1 MSIAVPLCGFGGGSQ
16 LKFGGASMA
25 NSVVM
30 EYDLGT
36 SFTAEQ
42 SADIRS
48 GKFEKVHVGGYW
60 TINGRKYWA
69 AHADYRLNYGR
80 ETPLTTHHMLVIP
93 DNSLFNMAWNDTNTT
108 TGAYVNSKVKTEG
121 MAQALEI
128 IKGDFGADHI
138 MTHRT
143 LLTNAI
149 KNNESSGW
157 AWYDSQVDLMNEIMV
172 YGARVWGG
180 GAQNGYDTGADTSQI
195 ALFKSRRDLI
205 ITREKWWLRDVHSG
219 INACKVSAYGYAGYW
234 ETSGVLGIRPF
245 FLVY

>member
-30 EYDLGT
+30 EYDLGNT
-36 SFTAEQ
+36 FTDEQ
-42 SADIRS
+42 SADIRA

-69 AHADYRLNYGR
+69 AHADYRLNCGD
-80 ETPLTTHHMLVIP
+80 TALTTHHMLVIP
-93 DNSLFNMAWNDTNTT
+93 DKGLFTMAWNDTDTT
-108 TGAYVNSKVKTEG
+108 TGGYVGSKVKTEG

-138 MTHRT
+138 LPYRV
-143 LLTNAI
+143 LLTNAVASGM
-149 KNNESSGW
+149 SSGW
-157 AWYDSQVDLMNEIMV
+157 AWFDSQVDLMNEKMV
-172 YGARVWGG
+172 YGSYAWCGG
-180 GAQNGYDTGADTSQI
+180 SQNGFDTGIDKSQI
-195 ALFKSRRDLI
+195 ALFKARHDLI
-205 ITREKWWLRDVHSG
+205 ANHESWLLRDVRSAADVCLVG
-219 INACKVSAYGYAGYW
+219 ANGDANLWNASN
-234 ETSGVLGIRPF
+234 VLCVRPA